1 MADELQ
7 SFAVH
12 LEDDGENAV
21 GVVWDVAAL
30 AALTPADA
38 EAAPKVPW
46 KLAGDHPDWER
57 WESLRVLSA
66 AFEDA
71 SMLAFAALRPRN
83 AGGHDEDVLR
93 AVLVRDGAESS
104 FEDVLVSTQFDATGR
119 LGRVN
124 VEAYA
129 GPDAVPLRASGDVVS
144 RRSGQI
150 GAGPLEVNV
159 LEMRMDGHRGPAT
172 VDVLRPA

>member
-7 SFAVH
+7 SFAIR
-12 LEDDGENAV
+12 LQDEGENAV

-30 AALTPADA
+30 AALAPPDA
-38 EAAPKVPW
+38 EAAPQVPW
-46 KLAGDHPDWER
+46 QLADGHPDWER

-66 AFEDA
+66 AFEEG

-104 FEDVLVSTQFDATGR
+104 FEDVLVSMQFDAAGALGR
-119 LGRVN
+119 LN

-129 GPDAVPLRASGDVVS
+129 GADAVPLRASGNVVS
-144 RRSGQI
+144 RRSGQLDT
-150 GAGPLEVNV
+150 GSLEVNV

-172 VDVLRPA
+172 VDILRPA